1 MQLAQEAQQVLQERE
16 AQRDQQVQL
25 ARKATKVTEELPVQ
39 REREVQRD
47 L

>member
-1 MQLAQEAQQVLQERE
+1 MQLAQEAQQGLQERE